1 MTTTMNLRDIAL
13 ILTNKNREYETAHSR
28 VVRMLG
34 LDTDE
39 TSLNTYLDMIYND
52 PAEWLALCTPDNTK
66 PKSAIFYL
74 LERCPEVKNVI
85 GAERCSMVA
94 NAVRGEWKT
103 IRKQNKLAAA
113 SAISNNT
120 PANNDVGGGG
130 NECHSNEHNN
140 DDHSAACK
148 QNAKLLEYIDVLHKM
163 IYSLSADSDIKL
175 KKTIEVCL
183 PAMAAGYGVHT
194 STSHNE
200 WYFVGYSDETVT
212 VPTSS
217 S

>member
-1 MTTTMNLRDIAL
+1 MSTMNLRDIAL

-103 IRKQNKLAAA
+103 IRKQNKLAA
-113 SAISNNT
+113 SAART
-120 PANNDVGGGG
+120 ATATDDVGET
-130 NECHSNEHNN
+130 NSHEPY
-140 DDHSAACK
+140 DTTMTCK
-148 QNAKLLEYIDVLHKM
+148 QNAKLLEYIDVLHKL
-163 IYSLSADSDIKL
+163 IYSLSADNDSDIKWR
-175 KKTIEVCL
+175 KTIEVCL
-183 PAMAAGYGVHT
+183 PAMAAGYGVPAN
-194 STSHNE
+194 TSHE
-200 WYFVGYSDETVT
+200 S
-212 VPTSS
+212 
-217 S
+217 

>member
-1 MTTTMNLRDIAL
+1 MTTMNLRDIAL

-103 IRKQNKLAAA
+103 IRKQNKLAA
-113 SAISNNT
+113 ST
-120 PANNDVGGGG
+120 ANN
-130 NECHSNEHNN
+130 NPPSNDEGCDEIQSNQHN
-140 DDHSAACK
+140 DHSVACK

-163 IYSLSADSDIKL
+163 IYSLASDSDIKW
-175 KKTIEVCL
+175 KNTIDVCL
-183 PAMAAGYGVHT
+183 PAMAAGYGVPPINA
-194 STSHNE
+194 SHE
-200 WYFVGYSDETVT
+200 PATLSD
-212 VPTSS
+212 S
-217 S
+217 